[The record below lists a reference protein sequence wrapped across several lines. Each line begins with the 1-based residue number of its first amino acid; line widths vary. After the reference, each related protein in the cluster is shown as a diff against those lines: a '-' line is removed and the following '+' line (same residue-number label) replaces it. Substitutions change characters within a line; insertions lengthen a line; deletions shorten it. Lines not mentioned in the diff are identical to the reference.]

1 MNLNLFFR
9 LRFFSARMLL
19 PTAHELSGN
28 SSDQPAT
35 HPRTDVD
42 SRELPPKDAKLVF
55 IASFCHLFHGKKLR
69 SNRVVSQSLPNQ
81 YLADPDV
88 QLMLRVVSDDHLAFE
103 ELVERYQDR
112 LIGFFY
118 HLLGD
123 RTVSEDLAQDAFLRI
138 YRARER
144 YQASARFSTWLFRI
158 AHNLASNQLRG
169 MAKRKKDVS
178 LAARSSGSQEVRLAD
193 RSALMPTRQL
203 VSREVQTQVREAMDC
218 LGERQRMAVL
228 LHKFEGMSY
237 QDIANVMGLNEVA
250 VKSLLARARGK
261 LKIALE
267 KFA

>member
-1 MNLNLFFR
+1 M
-9 LRFFSARMLL
+9 
-19 PTAHELSGN
+19 
-28 SSDQPAT
+28 
-35 HPRTDVD
+35 
-42 SRELPPKDAKLVF
+42 
-55 IASFCHLFHGKKLR
+55 
-69 SNRVVSQSLPNQ
+69 VSQSLPNQ

-88 QLMLRVVSDDHLAFE
+88 QLMLRVATDDHGAFE
-103 ELVERYQDR
+103 ELVDRYQHR

-144 YQASARFSTWLFRI
+144 YKASARFSTWLFRI
-158 AHNLASNQLRG
+158 AHNLASNQIRG
-169 MAKRKKDVS
+169 MAKHRREIS
-178 LAARSSGSQEVRLAD
+178 LAVRQSESQEVRLEERVLAE

-203 VSREVQTQVREAMDC
+203 VSREVQMQVREALDC
-218 LGERQRMAVL
+218 LGERQKMAVL

-237 QDIANVMGLNEVA
+237 EDIGNVMGMNVVA

-267 KFA
+267 RFA